1 MNKTP
6 KVFQSMRASSAR
18 QRGAALIVGL
28 VLLVPVTLVATAV
41 AERNVFDNKMA
52 ANQRDGMRAL
62 YIAESGAEQAIANLM
77 ANGTWQVFNSVL
89 ADGNNLGLND
99 VSFGGGAYTVLL
111 VDNDDGDSNPARDAD
126 GRVILRALGNFG
138 AANREV
144 AVAISRQG
152 QPSEYAILTKKHL
165 KINGEMQLTGSNSRV
180 HSNTSIEIPGNP
192 RIDGMVS
199 SVGSISI
206 SGSPTLGGQNP
217 NAPPVDIPHIYPPD
231 FRADANF
238 IFTKDCKVKRASDNV
253 VLADA
258 STGKWHGWDCASG
271 DKWTMGDSSPSGG
284 LQNGFIYVEGNAV
297 ISGSPTADW
306 NLTLVTEG
314 YIEVSGNPN
323 FEAFGNHA
331 TDPDATSLRPE
342 VRDLLFVAGNDLK
355 INGNPSQKF
364 HGVMAAH
371 MEVSVSGNPNY
382 QGRIIAENGAG
393 QEVTTGQTP
402 ENIVDQNEFS
412 GNPTQINNRVSP
424 WDPVSVRRIAW
435 RESV

>member
-1 MNKTP
+1 MHKTP
-6 KVFQSMRASSAR
+6 KVFQSMRASSVR

-28 VLLVPVTLVATAV
+28 VLLAPVTLVATAV
-41 AERNVFDNKMA
+41 AERNVLDNKMA

-77 ANGTWQVFNSVL
+77 TNGTWAIFNTVL
-89 ADGNNLGLND
+89 ADSDNLDLNQ
-99 VSFGGGAYTVLL
+99 VSFGGGAYTVTL
-111 VDNDDGDSNPARDAD
+111 VDNDDGDGDFTRDAD

-165 KINGEMQLTGSNSRV
+165 KINGDMQLTGSNSRV
-180 HSNTSIEIPGNP
+180 HSNTSIEILGNP
-192 RIDGMVS
+192 MIDGMVS

-217 NAPPVDIPHIYPPD
+217 NAPPVDIPQIYPPD

-238 IFTKDCKVKRASDNV
+238 IFTPDCRVRLPDGSLV
-253 VLADA
+253 ADL
-258 STGKWHGWDCASG
+258 SSGGQWHGWDCSSG

-284 LQNGFIYVEGNAV
+284 LRNGFIYVEGNAV

-331 TDPDATSLRPE
+331 TDPHTTSLRAE
-342 VRDLLFVAGNDLK
+342 VRDLLFVAGGDLK

-364 HGVMAAH
+364 YGVMAAH
-371 MEVSVSGNPNY
+371 MEVSISGNPNY

-393 QEVTTGQTP
+393 QEITTGQTP
-402 ENIVDQNEFS
+402 KNIIDQNEFS

-424 WDPVSVRRIAW
+424 WDPVGVRRIAW

>member
-1 MNKTP
+1 
-6 KVFQSMRASSAR
+6 
-18 QRGAALIVGL
+18 
-28 VLLVPVTLVATAV
+28 
-41 AERNVFDNKMA
+41 
-52 ANQRDGMRAL
+52 
-62 YIAESGAEQAIANLM
+62 
-77 ANGTWQVFNSVL
+77 
-89 ADGNNLGLND
+89 
-99 VSFGGGAYTVLL
+99 
-111 VDNDDGDSNPARDAD
+111 
-126 GRVILRALGNFG
+126 
-138 AANREV
+138 
-144 AVAISRQG
+144 
-152 QPSEYAILTKKHL
+152 
-165 KINGEMQLTGSNSRV
+165 
-180 HSNTSIEIPGNP
+180 
-192 RIDGMVS
+192 MVS

-231 FRADANF
+231 FRNDANF

>member
-1 MNKTP
+1 
-6 KVFQSMRASSAR
+6 
-18 QRGAALIVGL
+18 
-28 VLLVPVTLVATAV
+28 
-41 AERNVFDNKMA
+41 
-52 ANQRDGMRAL
+52 
-62 YIAESGAEQAIANLM
+62 
-77 ANGTWQVFNSVL
+77 
-89 ADGNNLGLND
+89 
-99 VSFGGGAYTVLL
+99 
-111 VDNDDGDSNPARDAD
+111 
-126 GRVILRALGNFG
+126 
-138 AANREV
+138 
-144 AVAISRQG
+144 
-152 QPSEYAILTKKHL
+152 
-165 KINGEMQLTGSNSRV
+165 
-180 HSNTSIEIPGNP
+180 
-192 RIDGMVS
+192 MVS

-238 IFTKDCKVKRASDNV
+238 IFTPDCRVRLPDGSLV
-253 VLADA
+253 ADL
-258 STGKWHGWDCASG
+258 SSGGQWHGWDCSNN

-306 NLTLVTEG
+306 SLTLVTEG

-342 VRDLLFVAGNDLK
+342 VRDLLFVAGGDLK

-382 QGRIIAENGAG
+382 QGRIIAENGDG
-393 QEVTTGQTP
+393 QEITTGQTP
-402 ENIVDQNEFS
+402 KNIIDQNEFS
-412 GNPTQINNRVSP
+412 GNPTHTNNRVSP
-424 WDPVSVRRIAW
+424 WDPVGVRRIAW